1 MNQYNAEQI
10 FSVKGRTAVITGASK
25 GIGKEIAKLLYANGA
40 NIALI
45 ARNEQQ
51 LKALQAELSDFDSR
65 TRIYPFDLTQHD
77 KLEDLAESI
86 YEDFGQIDIL
96 VNNAGIN
103 IQKPIEEVTL
113 DDWDKQMDINL
124 KSVYFLTKYI
134 GVYMKKSN
142 KGKIINISSQMGY
155 VGYYERSVYSSTKG
169 GIAQFTKALSIEW
182 SKYNINV
189 NTIAPTFIKTN
200 LTEDWFEDPAFKER
214 ILNRIPLGR
223 LANKEDLFGSI
234 LLLSSDA
241 SNMMTGSTVFVDGGW
256 TVW

>member
-1 MNQYNAEQI
+1 
-10 FSVKGRTAVITGASK
+10 
-25 GIGKEIAKLLYANGA
+25 
-40 NIALI
+40 
-45 ARNEQQ
+45 
-51 LKALQAELSDFDSR
+51 
-65 TRIYPFDLTQHD
+65 
-77 KLEDLAESI
+77 
-86 YEDFGQIDIL
+86 
-96 VNNAGIN
+96 
-103 IQKPIEEVTL
+103 
-113 DDWDKQMDINL
+113 
-124 KSVYFLTKYI
+124 
-134 GVYMKKSN
+134 
-142 KGKIINISSQMGY
+142 MGY

-223 LANKEDLFGSI
+223 LANKEDLFGSV

>member
-1 MNQYNAEQI
+1 MNQYNTEQI

-51 LKALQAELSDFDSR
+51 LKALKAELSDYDSR

-77 KLEDLAESI
+77 KLEALAESI

-200 LTEDWFEDPAFKER
+200 LTEDCFEDPAFKER

-223 LANKEDLFGSI
+223 LANKEDLFGSV